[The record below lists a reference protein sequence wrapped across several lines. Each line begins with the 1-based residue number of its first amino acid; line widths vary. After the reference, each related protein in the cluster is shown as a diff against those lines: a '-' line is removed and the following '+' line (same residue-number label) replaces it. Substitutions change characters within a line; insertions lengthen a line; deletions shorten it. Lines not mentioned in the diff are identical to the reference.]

1 MKKGQILVETIIGV
15 GVIAFVLAGIIPLFL
30 VGIRGGSES
39 WRTDSARLLAAEA
52 MAAAKALKM
61 ENWNNLYRPLG
72 TNNKGSSNPY
82 HAINNANSWS
92 LAAGD
97 EQITINNLTFN
108 RQIQIDNVSRT
119 GNNGAGNIETTYNP
133 GRDDPGT
140 QKITVKVT
148 WPGSAGIELVNFL
161 GRYQNSLWRQND
173 WSGNKFF
180 SITQNFKAAGDID
193 TSIAGTLRL
202 AKIPSAGTSKYGNQF
217 IANTTTYIYSLN
229 AANRRVSM
237 RFTAQQ
243 SSNVNQIRI
252 YIDSQRNGANVNYQY
267 GIQADDD
274 SSNHYPS
281 GTFLASNTASF
292 GATGWQTINLTSPA
306 PLVAGNVYHLVV
318 QWSGSG
324 QTPSNSRYI
333 NIRASLPN
341 NSIVPKSGRSDPS
354 ANTLRYNG
362 TSWLALNQQPIY
374 LLGFSDNTFEGNPYD
389 TRASR
394 NIYGTRFEGE
404 TFTLTTQREVAGV
417 ALYVASSANNLP
429 NDNLYVSL
437 YDLTAGVNLVNPP
450 ETFIDVATTTLGT
463 SFSWVEH
470 NFSSSITLPA
480 NHQFRLYFSSPGSSS
495 NRNYL
500 ISNQS
505 NPNLVEY
512 NTLNWDGINSLT
524 TRSTNSG
531 GSFTDS
537 SFVDLSYY
545 LIVSATE
552 VYVPWGELI
561 SSSLDT
567 GNPGGGGFNRIS
579 WNLEG
584 ALPPNTTVRIQ
595 LAANNDNAT
604 WNWSGPNGTG
614 TWYSTKT
621 GENIW
626 TGLYSAAAPQ
636 PARYLRYK
644 IRLDTQDE
652 TTSPIVDWVRVNWS
666 Y

>member
-15 GVIAFVLAGIIPLFL
+15 GVIAFVLSGIIPLFL

-39 WRTDSARLLAAEA
+39 WRTDSARLLASEA

-72 TNNKGSSNPY
+72 TNNKGPSNPY
-82 HAINNANSWS
+82 HAINNSNTWS
-92 LAAGD
+92 LASGA
-97 EQITINNLTFN
+97 EPITVNNLTFI

-119 GNNGAGNIETTYNP
+119 GNNGAGNLETSYNP
-133 GRDDPGT
+133 SRDDPGT
-140 QKITVKVT
+140 QKITVKVS
-148 WPGSAGIELVNFL
+148 WPGSAGIELTDYL
-161 GRYQNSLWRQND
+161 SRWQNTLWQQTD
-173 WSGNKFF
+173 WSGNKYF

-237 RFTAQQ
+237 RFTAQA
-243 SSNVNQIRI
+243 SGNTNQIRI
-252 YIDSQRNGANVNYQY
+252 YIDSQRNGANVSYQY
-267 GIQADDD
+267 GIQAD
-274 SSNHYPS
+274 NGGNPS
-281 GTFLASNTASF
+281 GTFLASGTASF
-292 GATGWQTINLTSPA
+292 GATGWQQVNLSSPA
-306 PLVAGNVYHLVV
+306 TLVSGNVYHLVV
-318 QWSGSG
+318 QWNGAG
-324 QTPSNSRYI
+324 QAPSNSRYI

-341 NSIVPKSGRSDPS
+341 NSIVSESGHKDPS
-354 ANTLRYNG
+354 ANTLRFDG

-374 LLGFSDNTFEGNPYD
+374 LLGFDDGTFAGNPYD

-394 NIYGTRFEGE
+394 NIYGTHFEGE
-404 TFTLTTQREVAGV
+404 TFTLTTQRQVAGV
-417 ALYVASSANNLP
+417 GLYVASSANNLP

-437 YDLTAGVNLVNPP
+437 VDLTAGVNLINA
-450 ETFIDVATTTLGT
+450 ETFIDVATTTLDT
-463 SFSWVEH
+463 SFSLVEY
-470 NFSSSITLPA
+470 NFSSPITLPA
-480 NHQFRLYFSSPGSSS
+480 NHQFRLYFSSPGASA

-505 NPNLVEY
+505 NPDFAEY

-531 GSFTDS
+531 TSFTDS
-537 SFVDLSYY
+537 RFIDLSYY

-552 VYVPWGELI
+552 VYVPWGELV

-567 GNPGGGGFNRIS
+567 GNAGGAGFNRVS

-604 WNWSGPNGTG
+604 WNWSGPNGPG
-614 TWYSTKT
+614 TWYVTSA
-621 GENIW
+621 GENVW
-626 TGLYSAAAPQ
+626 TGLYSAAAPE

-652 TTSPIVDWVRVNWS
+652 TVSPVVDWVRVNYS